1 MPRRNRI
8 ERRLGPTPAFTTTAP
23 SAVPAGA
30 VVVFRDGWGAIVQCF
45 DLADL
50 ALPDDLADLL
60 AEAFRGVDA
69 GSTVGTRH
77 SRWRALRLFARFI
90 VEDGAVRSTRDLT
103 TETIGRFI
111 AWLGQQ
117 RSRTGEPWAQAS
129 RAVPFGLLRSLLVWA
144 RRYCPEQLPP
154 KLTIPYNPFPVRRQN
169 QEPRTRLSE
178 AHLKAIL
185 RACYEEI
192 DEAWRRFEWG
202 QAVVRAPELPPKI
215 LRGQGL
221 ARWLWRISRIDN
233 GLMPDTATLRR
244 HGISP
249 DTLARYWGGIRGVAQ
264 YLHLTIDTVVPF
276 YLAIAIQT
284 AANPDA
290 LRCIARDCL
299 VPHPLDEHGV
309 IVDWTKPKTGVRLKR
324 AQRRSF
330 DRRRPHAAPNL
341 IAKVLAM
348 TAPLVSHARLRDR
361 DRLFLVKGRSSSAR
375 QSGDVAIVDPSTLS
389 GAIDRF
395 VERTNHRVA
404 AWNAAHPDQ
413 PPRQPLADFAP
424 VFFRGSVAT
433 EHYRAS
439 GGDVR
444 IAQSVLNHA
453 DAVTTEA
460 YLKGPETRRIQ
471 RETIARLQNLMLAW
485 IGGERTDLPTTSQG
499 LDGTVA
505 GPATVFPSH
514 RCLSPMIPPSGPD
527 SARQQLCPRFGGCLA
542 CPGLVVPIDAD
553 HLARVL
559 QAVAHLEA
567 ARERLDPRRWE
578 LFYAPA
584 YRILVT
590 DLFPDF
596 PDELRPAAEAILLTL
611 PLLPDVE

>member
-1 MPRRNRI
+1 
-8 ERRLGPTPAFTTTAP
+8 
-23 SAVPAGA
+23 
-30 VVVFRDGWGAIVQCF
+30 
-45 DLADL
+45 
-50 ALPDDLADLL
+50 
-60 AEAFRGVDA
+60 
-69 GSTVGTRH
+69 
-77 SRWRALRLFARFI
+77 
-90 VEDGAVRSTRDLT
+90 
-103 TETIGRFI
+103 
-111 AWLGQQ
+111 
-117 RSRTGEPWAQAS
+117 
-129 RAVPFGLLRSLLVWA
+129 
-144 RRYCPEQLPP
+144 
-154 KLTIPYNPFPVRRQN
+154 
-169 QEPRTRLSE
+169 
-178 AHLKAIL
+178 
-185 RACYEEI
+185 
-192 DEAWRRFEWG
+192 
-202 QAVVRAPELPPKI
+202 
-215 LRGQGL
+215 L

-244 HGISP
+244 HGICP
-249 DTLARYWGGIRGVAQ
+249 DTLTRYWGGMRGVAQ
-264 YLHLTIDTVVPF
+264 YLHLTTDTAVPF

-309 IVDWTKPKTGVRLKR
+309 IVNWTKPKTGVRLKR

-348 TAPLVSHARLRDR
+348 TAPLVPCARPRDR
-361 DRLFLVKGRSSSAR
+361 DRLFLVKGRSSSAW
-375 QSGDVAIVDPSTLS
+375 QSGDIAVIDPSTLS

-395 VERTNHRVA
+395 VERTNRRIA

-433 EHYRAS
+433 EHYRVS
-439 GGDVR
+439 GGDVW

-453 DAVTTEA
+453 DAVTTET
-460 YLKGPETRRIQ
+460 YLKGPETRRVQ

-485 IGGERTDLPTTSQG
+485 IGGERPNLPATSQG
-499 LDGTVA
+499 LEDTVA

-514 RCLSPMIPPSGPD
+514 RCLSPMTPPSGPD
-527 SARQQLCPRFGGCLA
+527 SARQHLCPRFGGCLA

-584 YRILVT
+584 HRILVT
-590 DLFPDF
+590 DLLPDF
-596 PDELRPAAEAILLTL
+596 PKELRAAATAILPAL
-611 PLLPDVE
+611 PLLPDLE